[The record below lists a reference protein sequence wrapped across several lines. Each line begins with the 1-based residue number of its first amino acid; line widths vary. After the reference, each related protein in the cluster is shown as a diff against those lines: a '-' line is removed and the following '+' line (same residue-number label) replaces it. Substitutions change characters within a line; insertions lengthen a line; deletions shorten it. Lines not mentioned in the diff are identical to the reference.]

1 MRQRSCGSG
10 PITSTTSPPAV
21 LAASSS
27 VDGHTISRVVALDET
42 DLRPGRLEVD
52 ELLGVELGEEIGIPR
67 VGQVVHRPGRGV
79 AGVVPAGEA
88 GHHHRRAQPWAARP
102 VDVLHG
108 RTLPARALT
117 APRRPGGPPPR
128 EVRSRTVVAETERTV
143 VTGGASE
150 MSDALVEGTV
160 EDARDAARLWWVVLL
175 MGILWILYGWIVL
188 TFTFKTVL
196 AIAVFVGVGL
206 IAAGISEFFLAS
218 QVDEWKWL
226 WIVLGVVSIGAGIIA
241 LVWPSE
247 TFLVLAA
254 IIGWYLMLRGVFDV
268 VMAFMTK
275 EVNELWWLSLVVG
288 IGEILIGF
296 WAVGYEGRSIAVLVI
311 WVGAYALFKG
321 ISDIFLAFTLRG
333 AGKRLDRAVAA

>member
-1 MRQRSCGSG
+1 
-10 PITSTTSPPAV
+10 
-21 LAASSS
+21 
-27 VDGHTISRVVALDET
+27 
-42 DLRPGRLEVD
+42 
-52 ELLGVELGEEIGIPR
+52 
-67 VGQVVHRPGRGV
+67 
-79 AGVVPAGEA
+79 
-88 GHHHRRAQPWAARP
+88 
-102 VDVLHG
+102 
-108 RTLPARALT
+108 
-117 APRRPGGPPPR
+117 
-128 EVRSRTVVAETERTV
+128 
-143 VTGGASE
+143 
-150 MSDALVEGTV
+150 MSDALIEGTV
-160 EDARDAARLWWVVLL
+160 EDARDAAKLWWVVLL

-196 AIAVFVGVGL
+196 AVAVFVGIGL

-218 QVDEWKWL
+218 QLDSWRWL
-226 WIVLGVVSIGAGIIA
+226 WIVLGVISVGAGIIA

-254 IIGWYLMLRGVFDV
+254 IIGWYLMLRGVFDI

-275 EVNELWWLSLVVG
+275 EVNDLWWLSLVVG

-333 AGKRLDRAVAA
+333 AGKRLDRAL